1 MRASDATGTGAA
13 RSGPVPI
20 RSAALVVNARSRS
33 GQDRFRAAR
42 DAMASLPFPVEAR
55 AVTEPDRLV
64 ATAHELL
71 AGKPDLLVIG
81 GGDGTV
87 SCLVDELVG
96 ADAILG
102 VLPFGTANSF
112 ARTLGI
118 PLDDLE
124 GAVDVLRHGAPRRID
139 LGMIDGDYFA
149 NCAAIGLSPLI
160 AENIPPALKR
170 YLGRVGYLG
179 WATLQFTRFKPFR
192 LIIEGEDGETRIDA
206 LEVRIANG
214 PYHGGTW
221 LVDEA
226 SLDSGRIVIQV
237 VEGRQRR
244 RLLHNWIAAI
254 LGSERRKLDTVAFEG
269 ETIRFRTE
277 PPLPIS
283 IDGEVLAHT
292 PATAKIAHGVIRVMA
307 PPRSGQGVG
316 SDPDSVS

>member
-1 MRASDATGTGAA
+1 M
-13 RSGPVPI
+13 PI

-42 DAMASLPFPVEAR
+42 EAMAKLPFPVEAR
-55 AVTEPDRLV
+55 AVTEPGRLV

-71 AGKPDLLVIG
+71 AAKPDLLVIG
-81 GGDGTV
+81 GGDGTM

-96 ADAILG
+96 AHAMLG

-118 PLDDLE
+118 PLDLE
-124 GAVDVLRHGAPRRID
+124 GAVDVLRTGAPRRID

-160 AENIPPALKR
+160 AETIPHAVKR
-170 YLGRVGYLG
+170 YLGRIGYLG
-179 WATLQFTRFKPFR
+179 WATLQFARFEPFV
-192 LIIEGEDGETRIDA
+192 LVIEGPDGEKRIDA

-226 SLDSGRIVIQV
+226 ALDSGRIVIQV
-237 VEGRQRR
+237 VEGRKRRRLVHNWVSAIAGSQRR
-244 RLLHNWIAAI
+244 RQ
-254 LGSERRKLDTVAFEG
+254 DTVAFEG
-269 ETIRFRTE
+269 EEIRFRTE

-292 PATAKIAHGVIRVMA
+292 PATARIAHRVIEVMA
-307 PPRSGQGVG
+307 PAVPPQGAG
-316 SDPDSVS
+316 RAATSAS

>member
-1 MRASDATGTGAA
+1 M
-13 RSGPVPI
+13 PI
-20 RSAALVVNARSRS
+20 RSAALIVNAKSRS
-33 GQDRFRAAR
+33 GQDRFAAAKA
-42 DAMASLPFPVEAR
+42 AMASLPFPVDAR
-55 AVTEPDRLV
+55 AVTDPGRLL

-71 AGKPDLLVIG
+71 AKKPDLFVVG
-81 GGDGTV
+81 GGDGTM

-96 ADAILG
+96 AKAILG

-124 GAVDVLRHGAPRRID
+124 AAVNVLRDGAPRRID

-160 AENIPPALKR
+160 AESIPHSLKR
-170 YLGRVGYLG
+170 YAGRVGYLS
-179 WATLQFTRFKPFR
+179 WATLQFARFKPFVLVIEDEGGEKR
-192 LIIEGEDGETRIDA
+192 LDA

-226 SLDSGRIVIQV
+226 RLDSGKIVVQV
-237 VEGRQRR
+237 VEGRSRA
-244 RLLHNWIAAI
+244 RLLRNWGAGI
-254 LGSERRKLDTVAFEG
+254 LGSRLRKADTVAFEG
-269 ETIRFRTE
+269 LSIRFRTE

-292 PATAKIAHGVIRVMA
+292 PATAKIAHGVIEVMA
-307 PPRSGQGVG
+307 PARAAQGEG
-316 SDPDSVS
+316 SAAASSS

>member
-1 MRASDATGTGAA
+1 MPAQADATGCVAGRFA
-13 RSGPVPI
+13 PVPI

-33 GQDRFRAAR
+33 GQDRFREVR

-55 AVTEPDRLV
+55 AVTEPGRLL

-71 AGKPDLLVIG
+71 AAKPDLLVIG

-96 ADAILG
+96 AEAVLG

-118 PLDDLE
+118 PLDTA
-124 GAVDVLRHGAPRRID
+124 GAVEVLRSGTPRRID

-149 NCAAIGLSPLI
+149 NCAAIGISPLI
-160 AENIPPALKR
+160 AETIPHNLKR

-179 WATLQFTRFKPFR
+179 WATLQFARFKPFT
-192 LIIEGEDGETRIDA
+192 LVIEDAAGERRIDA

-214 PYHGGTW
+214 PYHGGTL

-226 SLDSGRIVIQV
+226 ALDSGRIVIQV
-237 VEGRQRR
+237 VEGRTRR
-244 RLLHNWIAAI
+244 RLLHNWGAAI
-254 LGSERRKLDTVAFEG
+254 LGSARRRADTIAFEG
-269 ETIRFRTE
+269 EEIRFRTE

-292 PATAKIAHGVIRVMA
+292 PAIARIAHGVIRVMA
-307 PPRSGQGVG
+307 PAGDQGVG
-316 SDPDSVS
+316 SAPASAS